1 MASRRVSQ
9 GGNTGPDA
17 LQDDRRHGVVNGETI
32 IRPCRTGTRSGSRVA
47 SCSSNNPTGSGRS
60 LAVAHPVWLDRGVQ
74 LRASLP
80 CAWRSSTSNQ
90 APSHHPDE
98 VKPPRA
104 RRSRGEADQPLK
116 VLHGAA
122 NSPPLV
128 GLCQVGARA
137 RPRWQSQR
145 GAGRLQRGQAP
156 AQQASRACSSP
167 RSSHNGRPT
176 PPFRAAQPLQGEIAV
191 GDRDQGDVVVPAA
204 EAAALEVVQ
213 PKSWSQRR
221 GTNSRQSNGQLA
233 CSVTALTDTPNC
245 QLAVLPSV
253 PEYWRSTPTEHSPSL
268 GSRCHPPPTPSAPR
282 RPPGVQ
288 PGGGGAGRQSHGETA
303 TKWCSAW

>member
-1 MASRRVSQ
+1 MAAVSSPGPGRAVVCYPGGDHPGHQ
-9 GGNTGPDA
+9 GRDLPAECPRPPVGLGPPTA
-17 LQDDRRHGVVNGETI
+17 VPT
-32 IRPCRTGTRSGSRVA
+32 PPPAGSRV
-47 SCSSNNPTGSGRS
+47 P
-60 LAVAHPVWLDRGVQ
+60 P
-74 LRASLP
+74 LR
-80 CAWRSSTSNQ
+80 N
-90 APSHHPDE
+90 
-98 VKPPRA
+98 
-104 RRSRGEADQPLK
+104 
-116 VLHGAA
+116 AA
-122 NSPPLV
+122 LV
-128 GLCQVGARA
+128 GLCQVGAWA

-167 RSSHNGRPT
+167 KSSHNGRPT